1 MVKHN
6 NVVPNVHLRKHWQL
20 RVKTF
25 FDQPA
30 QKRRRIERRA
40 ARANLIAPRPLEK
53 LRPVC
58 RGQTVR
64 YNRTKKLGRGFSFL
78 ELKEAKISPEFAK
91 SIGIT
96 VDHRRQNRCSEGLQQ
111 NVERLKAYVQKL
123 VLFPLSSKRLA
134 KGPIPDTKDADK
146 VAANASVE
154 DVLPLRQD
162 KKRVK
167 AVASSEIAKLQKVK
181 VYRTIRQEWVNKHWK
196 GKREKRAA
204 DEAAKEKK

>member
-30 QKRRRIERRA
+30 QKRRRIEKRA
-40 ARANLIAPRPLEK
+40 ARANLVAPRPSES
-53 LRPVC
+53 LRPIC
-58 RGQTVR
+58 RGQTIR
-64 YNRTKKLGRGFSFL
+64 YNRSKKLGRGFSNL
-78 ELKEAKISPEFAK
+78 ELREAKISVDFAK
-91 SIGIT
+91 SIGISI
-96 VDHRRQNRCSEGLQQ
+96 DHRRQNRCSEGLQQ
-111 NVERLKAYVQKL
+111 NVDRLKAYVQKL
-123 VLFPLSSKRLA
+123 VLFPLSNKKLA

-146 VAANASVE
+146 VAANGQVA
-154 DVLPLRQD
+154 DVFPIRQD

-167 AVASSEIAKLQKVK
+167 AVASAEVAKLQKVK
-181 VYRTIRQEWVNKHWK
+181 AYRTIRQEWVNKAWK
-196 GKREKRAA
+196 GRREKRAA